1 MQKQLFSKHFKA
13 AQVVYMSLLGNFPI
27 TLCQLVS
34 YYLVKVFIKLR
45 QLCLVKFLSYREL

>member
-34 YYLVKVFIKLR
+34 YYLVKVFIKSR